1 MYIGLRY
8 LDMLNKLTRLHGYKM
23 NHQEFITLF
32 ALNKVSTFSIKGSK
46 EIVNENILE
55 IFSCFDYSI
64 DVESHKIT
72 FSLLQKNTEKLRSKI
87 NNYVVK
93 HRGGMPIINKLNDYF
108 KNLDEDE
115 FFYIFP
121 YVEKIS
127 QEQHLMTSNELLCH
141 MNEGLEFESLQR
153 RFSEVCGDVIANY
166 VIDGVSSDK
175 KIMVG
180 EGLKKN
186 RFCRFCHKKNG
197 EITFNG
203 ETTFK
208 TTFKEEAH
216 AISESLGNKTIIL
229 NEECDI
235 CNTKF
240 SRTIEKD
247 IDTYLK
253 VLSSFFKIKNKER
266 KVSKIKGKN
275 FELSYVKE
283 NESVTTT
290 QVLEKDKEDVLKP
303 DFVLIHIP
311 KKNQERNNEGIP
323 TIIPLEFN
331 EKVNMQNIYKA
342 LVKFSL
348 SVIDR
353 KHLSNFDKTIEW
365 LSSDEFYSSLPK
377 VAVLHSYESFS
388 KQPYLLVY
396 LRKGNDT
403 NLPLAVA
410 EFQFTFLKFVF
421 LIPSFVEEEC
431 DFTSDEDY
439 QRFWAFFK
447 QYNLQKNWKFQ
458 NFSSSESKEFVF
470 NMVMGE

>member
-1 MYIGLRY
+1 
-8 LDMLNKLTRLHGYKM
+8 M
-23 NHQEFITLF
+23 NNQEFITLF
-32 ALNKVSTFSIKGSK
+32 SLNKVLTFSVSDNK
-46 EIVNENILE
+46 EIIRETFSELA
-55 IFSCFDYSI
+55 SCFDCSN
-64 DVESHKIT
+64 S
-72 FSLLQKNTEKLRSKI
+72 LQKNTQKLRSKI

-93 HRGGMPIINKLNDYF
+93 HREHDCSINKLNDYF

-115 FFYIFP
+115 LFYIFP
-121 YVEKIS
+121 VKEITQELHIAIS
-127 QEQHLMTSNELLCH
+127 NKLLCH
-141 MNEGLEFESLQR
+141 MNEGIEFESLQR
-153 RFSEVCGDVIANY
+153 RFSEICGGVITNY

-186 RFCRFCHKKNG
+186 RVCRFCHKKNG
-197 EITFNG
+197 E
-203 ETTFK
+203 TTFK
-208 TTFKEEAH
+208 QEAH

-253 VLSSFFKIKNKER
+253 ILSIFFKNKNKEG
-266 KVSKIKGKN
+266 KVSKVKGKN
-275 FELSYVKE
+275 FKLSYVIE
-283 NESVTTT
+283 NESITKT
-290 QVLEKDKEDVLKP
+290 QVLEKDKEDALKP
-303 DFVLIHIP
+303 DFVLIHFP
-311 KKNQERNNEGIP
+311 KNNQERNNEGIP
-323 TIIPLEFN
+323 TIIPLKFN

-353 KHLSNFDKTIEW
+353 KYLSNFDKTIEW
-365 LSSDEFYSSLPK
+365 LTSDKFYSLLPK
-377 VAVLHSYESFS
+377 VAVLHSYDSFS
-388 KQPYLLVY
+388 KQPYSRVY

-403 NLPLAVA
+403 NLPLAVG

-421 LIPSFVEEEC
+421 LIPSFVEGEC
-431 DFTSDEDY
+431 DFILDEDY

-447 QYNLQKNWKFQ
+447 QYSLQKNWTFES
-458 NFSSSESKEFVF
+458 FSSSESKEFVF
-470 NMVMGE
+470 NIVMSS